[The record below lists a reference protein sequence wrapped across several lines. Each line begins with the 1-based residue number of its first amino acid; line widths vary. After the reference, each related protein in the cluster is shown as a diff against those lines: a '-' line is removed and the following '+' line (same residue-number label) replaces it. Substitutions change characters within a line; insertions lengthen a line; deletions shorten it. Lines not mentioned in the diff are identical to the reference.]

1 MSLRYH
7 ARQPVSAAQLS
18 RYLESAL
25 TFARRAGEVILPH
38 FRTAI
43 EIENKAGEGRF
54 DPVTAADKA
63 AEKRIREEIAA
74 AYPDHAV
81 FGEEHD
87 YQPGNGLTWV
97 VDPIDGTRAFMTGM
111 LHWGVLIALF
121 DGEEPILGVMH
132 QPFTDEYFFGT
143 NTEASYRR
151 GTNQATLRARKCE
164 GLAHATLAS
173 TGAFLN
179 ASAEEHDAFHAVR
192 RNVRLTRYG
201 GDCYLYCLLAMGLID
216 LAIEVDLKPYDI
228 QALMP
233 IIRGA
238 GGVVTTWDGGN
249 PAMGGR
255 IVAAGDARV
264 HRAAMQILERRAG

>member
-7 ARQPVSAAQLS
+7 ARQSVSVAQLA

-25 TFARRAGEVILPH
+25 RFAQGAGEVILPY
-38 FRTAI
+38 FRGNI
-43 EIENKAGEGRF
+43 EIENKASEGRF
-54 DPVTAADKA
+54 DPVTAADRA
-63 AEKRIREEIAA
+63 AEKRIRDEIAVA
-74 AYPDHAV
+74 FPGHGV
-81 FGEEHD
+81 FGEEHAH
-87 YQPGNGLTWV
+87 QPGDGLTWV

-132 QPFTDEYFFGT
+132 QPFTGEYFFGT
-143 NTEASYRR
+143 NTEARYRR
-151 GTNQATLRARKCE
+151 GSDQRTLRARQCD

-179 ASAEEHDAFHAVR
+179 ASVEDHDAFHAVR
-192 RNVRLTRYG
+192 RSVRLTRYG

-228 QALMP
+228 QALTP

-255 IVAAGDARV
+255 IVAAGDSRV
-264 HRAAMQILERRAG
+264 HRAAMEMLEKHG